1 MAPLDQVATDRSR
14 RTTVSTPP
22 RGEPR
27 HTSDYLNRFQQTG
40 RGVRPREDRGR
51 VSKTKPQLRSD
62 LASQDRR
69 GVIATNLFWLNLGT
83 VLALFVSQGS
93 LQTNGFG
100 QLWTSVGRIS
110 GLIGTNLML
119 VQVMLIARTPFI
131 EKAFGFDRVAKW
143 HGTLGRLSFSLIVAH
158 FAFIVAGKSA
168 LAETSLFTQAWTL
181 ALSSRDMLM
190 AAVSFGLL
198 LLIVGTSV
206 KIARSKLRRETWMF
220 IHLYSYA
227 ALAFAVPH
235 MLTSGATFVGKP
247 ITQVYWAILYTL
259 ALSAVL
265 FFRIG
270 QPLYTHLCHGLRV
283 VEVRREA
290 SDVVSI
296 TVQGK
301 RLEDLTYESG
311 QFFNWRFLT
320 KQQWF
325 QAHPYSVS
333 AAHDGESLRLTVK
346 ALGDG
351 SADVAAIKPGT
362 KVLVEG
368 PFGTFTADRR
378 TKKRVLMIA
387 GGVGITPLRA
397 MLESMPAAPGDIT
410 FIYRVRDYRDAALLD
425 EVLELSERRGVE
437 FSVLSGSSSEFSA
450 DSAPF
455 GPAHL
460 SHVMPDIAN
469 SDVFVCGPKGLVKS
483 VIESCK
489 ELEVPASQVHYE
501 LFEI

>member
-206 KIARSKLRRETWMF
+206 
-220 IHLYSYA
+220 
-227 ALAFAVPH
+227 
-235 MLTSGATFVGKP
+235 
-247 ITQVYWAILYTL
+247 
-259 ALSAVL
+259 
-265 FFRIG
+265 
-270 QPLYTHLCHGLRV
+270 
-283 VEVRREA
+283 
-290 SDVVSI
+290 
-296 TVQGK
+296 
-301 RLEDLTYESG
+301 
-311 QFFNWRFLT
+311 
-320 KQQWF
+320 
-325 QAHPYSVS
+325 
-333 AAHDGESLRLTVK
+333 
-346 ALGDG
+346 
-351 SADVAAIKPGT
+351 
-362 KVLVEG
+362 
-368 PFGTFTADRR
+368 
-378 TKKRVLMIA
+378 
-387 GGVGITPLRA
+387 
-397 MLESMPAAPGDIT
+397 
-410 FIYRVRDYRDAALLD
+410 
-425 EVLELSERRGVE
+425 
-437 FSVLSGSSSEFSA
+437 
-450 DSAPF
+450 
-455 GPAHL
+455 
-460 SHVMPDIAN
+460 
-469 SDVFVCGPKGLVKS
+469 
-483 VIESCK
+483 
-489 ELEVPASQVHYE
+489 
-501 LFEI
+501 